1 MACVI
6 IWASSMA
13 LRAGDSQ
20 PLLLSTS
27 TQAWIRR
34 MACREESELRRE
46 RGREGEREGER
57 EGSRKGRRG
66 MTVGGKLIG
75 S

>member
-46 RGREGEREGER
+46 GGREEEREGKER
-57 EGSRKGRRG
+57 GSERVRE
-66 MTVGGKLIG
+66 
-75 S
+75 